1 MKKKSIFVLILII
14 SISLVGCGNNSS
26 NSNTANDSTNKV
38 VEDTKKAKDD
48 VKDATEG
55 VKDNLEAAGDSL
67 KYTAQNL
74 KDDIVNAGY
83 KLEDSVNTKK
93 DYFKGSETDYLM
105 ANDVVRVYEYNS
117 ATDLE
122 QDIKR
127 IAPNGLTING
137 TDANYTK
144 KPYYYRKGNS
154 LIVYEG
160 NEPAYIDEFKTMYG
174 NPLVWLKT
182 RLLVLNFKLVAFCY
196 NQIDIFL
203 IK

>member
-174 NPLVWLKT
+174 NPLV
-182 RLLVLNFKLVAFCY
+182 
-196 NQIDIFL
+196 
-203 IK
+203 